1 LSFLHSSEIPL
12 NSDNRGLH
20 ESASPQS
27 FAALRHPG
35 FRAFFFGSAAAMLAD
50 SIEHVISYW
59 VVFQKFRSPALGGFA
74 VVSHWLPFLLFSVHA
89 GALADRLDPRRII
102 QLGMLL
108 FMFVSLA
115 WGALFIT
122 DTLQMWHAMAL
133 LAIHGIAGVLWNPPT
148 QAFIHDIVGPQQL
161 PSAVRLT
168 ASARY
173 LGLLL
178 GPAVGAALL
187 LALGP
192 ARGIFVN
199 ALIYLPL
206 TLWLW
211 RAPYGPRFR
220 KKTAARTAVR
230 GFADIVTTFRAVA
243 DNSTIVSMTLLAGG
257 ASLFVGNAYQAQM
270 PGFAHDLGHGD
281 PGMSYSMLLAADAA
295 GALSAGFVL
304 EGRGLLR
311 ASPRTAVVL
320 AMLWCCALGSFA
332 LTTIYPLALA
342 LLFAAGFLELSFN
355 TMAQTL
361 VQLNAPATIRGRVIG
376 LFSTAS
382 LGFRTFS
389 GVSVGLVG
397 SVIGIHRSLALS
409 AAGLF
414 AAAGILLAVSR
425 WTFPRREF
433 MGHHH

>member
-1 LSFLHSSEIPL
+1 
-12 NSDNRGLH
+12 
-20 ESASPQS
+20 
-27 FAALRHPG
+27 
-35 FRAFFFGSAAAMLAD
+35 MLAD

-74 VVSHWLPFLLFSVHA
+74 VVSHWLPFLLLSVHA

-108 FMFVSLA
+108 FMFVSVA
-115 WGALFIT
+115 WGILFIT
-122 DTLQMWHAMAL
+122 DTLQMWHAMVL
-133 LAIHGIAGVLWNPPT
+133 LVIHGIAGVLWNPPA
-148 QAFIHDIVGPQQL
+148 QAFIHDIVSPDQL

-178 GPAVGAALL
+178 GPAVGAGLL

-192 ARGIFVN
+192 ARGILAN

-220 KKTAARTAVR
+220 TKRAAPRAVQ
-230 GFADIVTTFRAVA
+230 GFADIVTTFRSVA
-243 DNSTIVSMTLLAGG
+243 DNFTIASMTLLAGG
-257 ASLFVGNAYQAQM
+257 ASLFIGNAYQAQM

-304 EGRGLLR
+304 EGRGLLSP
-311 ASPRTAVVL
+311 SPRTASVL

-332 LTTIYPLALA
+332 LTTIYPLALV

-361 VQLNAPATIRGRVIG
+361 VQLSAPVAIRGRIIG
-376 LFSTAS
+376 LFSTSS

-397 SVIGIHRSLALS
+397 GLIGIHRSLAVS
-409 AAGLF
+409 AGALF
-414 AAAGILLAVSR
+414 ALIGLLFVVSR
-425 WTFPRREF
+425 WTIPGRVLT
-433 MGHHH
+433 GHHH

>member
-1 LSFLHSSEIPL
+1 
-12 NSDNRGLH
+12 
-20 ESASPQS
+20 
-27 FAALRHPG
+27 
-35 FRAFFFGSAAAMLAD
+35 
-50 SIEHVISYW
+50 
-59 VVFQKFRSPALGGFA
+59 
-74 VVSHWLPFLLFSVHA
+74 
-89 GALADRLDPRRII
+89 
-102 QLGMLL
+102 
-108 FMFVSLA
+108 
-115 WGALFIT
+115 
-122 DTLQMWHAMAL
+122 MWHAMAL
-133 LAIHGIAGVLWNPPT
+133 LAIHGIAGVLWNPPA
-148 QAFIHDIVGPQQL
+148 QALIHDIVGPHQL
-161 PSAVRLT
+161 QSAVRLT

-178 GPAVGAALL
+178 GPAVGAVLL

-192 ARGIFVN
+192 ATGILAN

-220 KKTAARTAVR
+220 KETAARAAVR
-230 GFADIVTTFRAVA
+230 GFADIVTTLRAVA

-257 ASLFVGNAYQAQM
+257 ASLFIGNAYQAQM
-270 PGFAHDLGHGD
+270 PGFAQDLGHGD

-304 EGRGLLR
+304 EGRGLLSP
-311 ASPRTAVVL
+311 SPRTAVVL

-361 VQLNAPATIRGRVIG
+361 VQLNAPVSIRGRVIG

-397 SVIGIHRSLALS
+397 SLIGIHRSLAMS
-409 AAGLF
+409 AAALF
-414 AAAGILLAVSR
+414 AATAILLAVSGR
-425 WTFPRREF
+425 TTPRRESTDRI
-433 MGHHH
+433 